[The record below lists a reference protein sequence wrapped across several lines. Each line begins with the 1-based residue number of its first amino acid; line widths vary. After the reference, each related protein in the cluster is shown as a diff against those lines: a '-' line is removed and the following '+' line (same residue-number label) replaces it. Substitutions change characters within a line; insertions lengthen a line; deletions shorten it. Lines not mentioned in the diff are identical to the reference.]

1 MPTEKGRRSDVR
13 IWGGGSLPAFRLRE
27 PVGTNFAKAT
37 ASRIA
42 EPRAKA
48 PWFGNPPLP
57 TTEKGTQFRVFCST
71 RGGGSLP
78 AFRLRVYV
86 DSNFA
91 KAAAFGGQPNHAL
104 KRRGSVIHP
113 FPPLKK
119 APIFGCLFQWW
130 EGVDSNHRRHGR
142 QIYSL
147 LPLAAREPSLVGAG
161 DRNRT
166 SNLLITN
173 QLLCQL
179 SYTSPIAIF
188 RYGASGRNRTTDT
201 GIFSPLL
208 YRLSYRGIF
217 FMSDIA
223 TTHKIYW
230 RFGRDSNPRPL
241 A

>member
-1 MPTEKGRRSDVR
+1 MLRKEDNFDYIEIIVFGFSSSKARWQQLRESC
-13 IWGGGSLPAFRLRE
+13 RLRR
-27 PVGTNFAKAT
+27 T
-37 ASRIA
+37 A
-42 EPRAKA
+42 EPR
-48 PWFGNPPLP
+48 P
-57 TTEKGTQFRVFCST
+57 FRAVVRKSTPSHHRKTDVALTSVF
-71 RGGGSLP
+71 L
-78 AFRLRVYV
+78 
-86 DSNFA
+86 
-91 KAAAFGGQPNHAL
+91 
-104 KRRGSVIHP
+104 
-113 FPPLKK
+113 
-119 APIFGCLFQWW
+119 WW
-130 EGVDSNHRRHGR
+130 EEVDSNHRRHGR

-147 LPLAAREPSLVGAG
+147 LPLAARESSLVGAG

-188 RYGASGRNRTTDT
+188 RFGASGRNRTTDT

-223 TTHKIYW
+223 TTHKIFW

>member
-1 MPTEKGRRSDVR
+1 MGWRFASRFSSTKAGWQQLRESC
-13 IWGGGSLPAFRLRE
+13 RLRR
-27 PVGTNFAKAT
+27 T
-37 ASRIA
+37 A

-48 PWFGNPPLP
+48 QWFGNPPLL
-57 TTEKGTQFRVFCST
+57 S
-71 RGGGSLP
+71 
-78 AFRLRVYV
+78 
-86 DSNFA
+86 A
-91 KAAAFGGQPNHAL
+91 KSRHHKFGAGFL
-104 KRRGSVIHP
+104 
-113 FPPLKK
+113 
-119 APIFGCLFQWW
+119 WW

-188 RYGASGRNRTTDT
+188 RFGASGRNRTTDT

-223 TTHKIYW
+223 TTHKIFW

>member
-1 MPTEKGRRSDVR
+1 MCYLNQVEVR
-13 IWGGGSLPAFRLRE
+13 FPLFVFESKLAATSRKRPLRGSPNHALL
-27 PVGTNFAKAT
+27 G
-37 ASRIA
+37 
-42 EPRAKA
+42 
-48 PWFGNPPLP
+48 PWFVNPPLP
-57 TTEKGTQFRVFCST
+57 TTEKRTSKRRPYMGWRFASRFSST
-71 RGGGSLP
+71 KAGWQQLRESC
-78 AFRLRVYV
+78 RLRRTAEPR
-86 DSNFA
+86 A
-91 KAAAFGGQPNHAL
+91 KATWFGN
-104 KRRGSVIHP
+104 
-113 FPPLKK
+113 PPLLSAKSRHHK
-119 APIFGCLFQWW
+119 FGAGFLWW

-188 RYGASGRNRTTDT
+188 RFGASGRNRTTDT

-223 TTHKIYW
+223 TTHKIFW

>member
-1 MPTEKGRRSDVR
+1 MSNLNQAEASFPLFIFESRLAATSRK
-13 IWGGGSLPAFRLRE
+13 LPPSAD
-27 PVGTNFAKAT
+27 
-37 ASRIA
+37 SRTTPFS
-42 EPRAKA
+42 E

-57 TTEKGTQFRVFCST
+57 TTEKG
-71 RGGGSLP
+71 
-78 AFRLRVYV
+78 
-86 DSNFA
+86 
-91 KAAAFGGQPNHAL
+91 
-104 KRRGSVIHP
+104 RRFDV
-113 FPPLKK
+113 
-119 APIFGCLFQWW
+119 LFLWW

-188 RYGASGRNRTTDT
+188 RFGASGRNRTTDT

-223 TTHKIYW
+223 TTHKIFW

>member
-1 MPTEKGRRSDVR
+1 MQCVSYGSNNATYLRFLKIYNNVLSKSS
-13 IWGGGSLPAFRLRE
+13 GGSLPAFRLRK
-27 PVGTNFAKAT
+27 PVG
-37 ASRIA
+37 
-42 EPRAKA
+42 
-48 PWFGNPPLP
+48 
-57 TTEKGTQFRVFCST
+57 
-71 RGGGSLP
+71 
-78 AFRLRVYV
+78 
-86 DSNFA
+86 SNFA

-104 KRRGSVIHP
+104 LGPWFVN
-113 FPPLKK
+113 PPLLSAKSRHHK
-119 APIFGCLFQWW
+119 FGAGFLWW

-188 RYGASGRNRTTDT
+188 RFGASGRNRTTDT

-223 TTHKIYW
+223 TTHKIFW

>member
-1 MPTEKGRRSDVR
+1 MLRKEDNFDYNEIIVFGFSSSKADWQQLRESC
-13 IWGGGSLPAFRLRE
+13 RLRR
-27 PVGTNFAKAT
+27 T
-37 ASRIA
+37 A

-57 TTEKGTQFRVFCST
+57 TTEKG
-71 RGGGSLP
+71 
-78 AFRLRVYV
+78 
-86 DSNFA
+86 
-91 KAAAFGGQPNHAL
+91 
-104 KRRGSVIHP
+104 RRFDV
-113 FPPLKK
+113 
-119 APIFGCLFQWW
+119 LFLWW

-223 TTHKIYW
+223 TTHKIFW

>member
-1 MPTEKGRRSDVR
+1 MGWRFASHFSSSKARWQQLRESC
-13 IWGGGSLPAFRLRE
+13 RLRR
-27 PVGTNFAKAT
+27 T
-37 ASRIA
+37 A

-48 PWFGNPPLP
+48 QWFGNPPLP
-57 TTEKGTQFRVFCST
+57 TTEKGRQNDV
-71 RGGGSLP
+71 
-78 AFRLRVYV
+78 
-86 DSNFA
+86 
-91 KAAAFGGQPNHAL
+91 
-104 KRRGSVIHP
+104 
-113 FPPLKK
+113 
-119 APIFGCLFQWW
+119 LFLWW

-188 RYGASGRNRTTDT
+188 RFGASGRNRTTDT

-223 TTHKIYW
+223 TTHKIFW